1 VLWKIHRIHRYNL
14 IPRTESSATAHD
26 AVLGF
31 KMYGIAFDA
40 FVVVLFLN
48 VPSPPIVP
56 FAGQLA
62 HDSESI
68 VWARLYDARRRMHEP
83 AKGSQVCS
91 FPSVFN
97 FN

>member
-1 VLWKIHRIHRYNL
+1 MEDI
-14 IPRTESSATAHD
+14 IP
-26 AVLGF
+26 L
-31 KMYGIAFDA
+31 
-40 FVVVLFLN
+40 VVVLFLN

-83 AKGSQVCS
+83 AKGS
-91 FPSVFN
+91 
-97 FN
+97 